1 VDTRLEDYRKY
12 LTFFFRLSVGWSS
25 STFGLI
31 KRGSLKRPTPF
42 GLSILPHMKNRTPDG
57 KIPPLKRDHLLSF
70 LRFDN
75 PLERFGN
82 LFERYRV

>member
-1 VDTRLEDYRKY
+1 
-12 LTFFFRLSVGWSS
+12 
-25 STFGLI
+25 
-31 KRGSLKRPTPF
+31 
-42 GLSILPHMKNRTPDG
+42 MKNRTPDG